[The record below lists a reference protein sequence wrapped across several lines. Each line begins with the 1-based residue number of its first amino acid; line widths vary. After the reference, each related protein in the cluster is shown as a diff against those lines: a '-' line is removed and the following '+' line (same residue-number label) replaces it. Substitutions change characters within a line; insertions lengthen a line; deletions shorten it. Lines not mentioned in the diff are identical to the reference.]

1 MVASCCLVG
10 SGHKTTGCR
19 SLSGPG
25 ANALQYCNLGNLRPG
40 VYRLVDEARFL
51 GSYRPTG
58 RQSQVLVLAAS
69 SRGPRAGVR
78 LFNGCSELLT

>member
-1 MVASCCLVG
+1 M
-10 SGHKTTGCR
+10 TGCR

-40 VYRLVDEARFL
+40 VYPLVDEARFL

-69 SRGPRAGVR
+69 SRGPRVGVI